1 MAKYN
6 VLHHEM
12 VPEHHLVEKG
22 NEERVLSELGIP
34 KELLPKIIK
43 SDPAVRAL
51 EEIHGPIEPGR
62 IIEIV
67 RKSPTAGIS
76 RYYRVVVREVS
87 R

>member
-1 MAKYN
+1 
-6 VLHHEM
+6 M
-12 VPEHHLVEKG
+12 VPEHHLIEKK
-22 NEERVLSELGIP
+22 NEEKVLSQLGIP
-34 KELLPKIIK
+34 KDLLPKLVK
-43 SDPAVRAL
+43 NDPAIRAL

-76 RYYRVVVREVS
+76 RYYRVVVREVN